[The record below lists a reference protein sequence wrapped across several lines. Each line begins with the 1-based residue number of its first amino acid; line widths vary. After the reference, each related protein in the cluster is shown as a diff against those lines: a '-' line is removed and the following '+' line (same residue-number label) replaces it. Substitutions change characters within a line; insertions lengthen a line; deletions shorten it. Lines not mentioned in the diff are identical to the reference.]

1 MEFKVVEEKQWE
13 EIKDIYFEAFPKR
26 ERKPYYSLRRSVKKK
41 KAILMTAVEGEQL
54 LGFVV
59 LIPYQNTMMV
69 DYLAVSSKIRSKG
82 TGSYIMRNV
91 CEAFSD
97 KKIVLLIERLDDK
110 ADNQEQRIAR
120 RKFYLKNGF
129 DSSGIF
135 ITGASGEME
144 VLYYGE
150 KISEEEYIRLQEYAL
165 GTIFFKL
172 SKIKVLPQQ

>member
-1 MEFKVVEEKQWE
+1 MEFKIVEEKQWE

-129 DSSGIF
+129 DSSGIV

-144 VLYYGE
+144 VLNYGE

-172 SKIKVLPQQ
+172 SKIKVLSQQ